1 MSQDFIAT
9 LDSVIDDEWREI
21 YRAPFAQHV
30 LRLGVDKDLYKLTM
44 MQIYHYTRHNPINQA
59 FATWRVEPERT
70 GLLRFCFEHAAEELG
85 HENMVLNDLRSVG
98 LFEPADLETPP
109 LPATEGFI
117 GYLYYVG
124 LHFGAIAR
132 LGYSYWAETVYTHIG
147 ELLGKVRA
155 DLSLGDN
162 QMTFFVSH
170 AEIDEKHA
178 EDVRRAIQQH
188 AKTDAERDLIVQVT
202 RTTLRLTRHLLSDVH
217 EAYHAVADAPACTA
231 SAA

>member
-1 MSQDFIAT
+1 MSKDFIAT
-9 LDSVIDDEWREI
+9 LDGVIDEEWTEI
-21 YRAPFAQHV
+21 YRSPFAQHV
-30 LRLGVDKDLYKLTM
+30 LRLGVDKDLYKLAM
-44 MQIYHYTRHNPINQA
+44 LQIYHYTRHNPINQA

-85 HENMVLNDLRSVG
+85 HENMVLNDLRSIG
-98 LFEPADLETPP
+98 LLEPGDVDAPP

-124 LHFGAIAR
+124 LHYGAIAR

-147 ELLGKVRA
+147 ELLGKARS
-155 DLSLGDN
+155 DLSLDDS
-162 QMTFFVSH
+162 QMTFFVAH
-170 AEIDEKHA
+170 AVIDEKHA
-178 EDVRRAIQQH
+178 EEVRRAIQHH
-188 AKTDAERDLIVQVT
+188 ARTDGEQELILQVA

-217 EAYHAVADAPACTA
+217 EAYHAGAPGCTA